1 MSYTVFVF
9 KKYKS
14 DDAIRGIDAHNK
26 RELVRGN
33 IIEEF
38 TQYNEQ
44 LVEPRADSLLD
55 AVTQEMS
62 QRVTGRVRTR
72 EGRNQ
77 SVRVVEIVLS
87 ASPKFF
93 APGVGCELDATGR
106 FDRRKVEDWK
116 KASMRFLEETWGR
129 ENLLACTLHMDE
141 QTPHIHADV
150 VPITRDGRLSAQDWI
165 GTKKKQEP
173 CTMDLQRYVLP
184 LGSRAGARA
193 AYLHTQSSKRTTE
206 Q

>member
-1 MSYTVFVF
+1 MYTVFVF

-14 DDAIRGIDAHNK
+14 SDSIRGIDAHNK
-26 RELVRGN
+26 REFTRGN
-33 IIEEF
+33 VIQDF

-44 LVEPRADSLLD
+44 LVEPRAASLLE
-55 AVTQEMS
+55 AVTHEIS

-72 EGRNQ
+72 DGRNQ
-77 SVRVVEIVLS
+77 SVRVVECVLS
-87 ASPKFF
+87 ASPAFF
-93 APGVGCELDATGR
+93 APTPGAELDATGR

-116 KASMRFLEETWGR
+116 NASMRFLEETWGR

-141 QTPHIHADV
+141 QTPHIHADI

-165 GTKKKQEP
+165 GTKKKREHY
-173 CTMDLQRYVLP
+173 TTSLP
-184 LGSRAGARA
+184 TFVRPWGSRAGARA
-193 AYLHTQSSKRTTE
+193 AYLHTQSSRITTE